1 MTIVVGR
8 SAGRRRWPMAVAAV
22 LIIIGATLLS
32 PYGRHQWALSLIRQP
47 TPYTVLSF
55 NQAWA
60 LPSVVVPRQPI
71 RISFTVGNH
80 EDRAVDYRYVLSESS
95 DRSSRILKESAR
107 KLAIGAAWTVSAVV
121 RPACTDSPCH
131 IEVSLPGHPEIID
144 FLVTLKVSKR
154 KHG

>member
-1 MTIVVGR
+1 MVVA
-8 SAGRRRWPMAVAAV
+8 SI

-47 TPYTVLSF
+47 TPYTALSF
-55 NQAWA
+55 NQASA
-60 LPSVVVPRQPI
+60 LPSTAVARQPI

-95 DRSSRILKESAR
+95 KRSSRILRESAR
-107 KLAIGAAWTVSAVV
+107 KLAAGAAWTVSTVV
-121 RPACTDSPCH
+121 RPACTSSACH
-131 IEVSLPGHPEIID
+131 IEVSLPGHPEVID
-144 FLVTLKVSKR
+144 FMVTLVASGS